1 MMNARVRV
9 MRVCVSMNGTAST
22 LKTNFYE
29 LAETTFLDFIFSHE
43 FFILFSVVF
52 ELLIAKFEVF
62 LS

>member
-1 MMNARVRV
+1 MMNARNES
-9 MRVCVSMNGTAST
+9 VCVSMNGTAST